1 MWMSAVCP
9 LCHMRYFMRSPDDTV
24 CPDCRAKKENVQ
36 QHKITQNIKP
46 VPVKQS
52 QNNTEPT
59 KITGIDNTP
68 KKEQKEI
75 KTKPKVLE
83 KVCLTCGKVF
93 LAKDNRSKYCSA
105 ECRYRYW
112 RPGKKSMTKIKKE
125 TVVYNKQCAICGADF
140 STILPQQIYCSAK
153 CAKTAHKNKK
163 YMLKICVKC
172 GAQYKTRHNTT
183 KYCPACASEFMTAT
197 IK

>member
-1 MWMSAVCP
+1 MWMPAVCSI
-9 LCHMRYFMRSPDDTV
+9 CHMRYFKRTPNDEI
-24 CPDCRAKKENVQ
+24 CPSCRTKKENVQ
-36 QHKITQNIKP
+36 QTIKTQKTKPNIKNHNESK
-46 VPVKQS
+46 V
-52 QNNTEPT
+52 EP
-59 KITGIDNTP
+59 NTP
-68 KKEQKEI
+68 QKEI
-75 KTKPKVLE
+75 KTEPKSIE

-93 LAKDNRSKYCSA
+93 IAKDNRVKYCSA

-140 STILPQQIYCSAK
+140 STILPQQIYCSEL
-153 CAKTAHKNKK
+153 CAKAAHKQQK
-163 YMLKICVKC
+163 YKDKICARC
-172 GAQYKTRHNTT
+172 GASFITRHKTT

>member
-1 MWMSAVCP
+1 MWISAICP
-9 LCHMRYFMRSPDDTV
+9 LCHMRYFMRTPNDEICQS
-24 CPDCRAKKENVQ
+24 CRTKKENVQ
-36 QHKITQNIKP
+36 QPIKTQKTKPNIK
-46 VPVKQS
+46 KQNES
-52 QNNTEPT
+52 RVEPNTPT
-59 KITGIDNTP
+59 KA
-68 KKEQKEI
+68 QKEI
-75 KTKPKVLE
+75 KTEPKGSKGIE

-93 LAKDNRSKYCSA
+93 VAKDNRSKYCSA

-112 RPGKKSMTKIKKE
+112 RPGKKSVKKIKKE
-125 TVVYNKQCAICGADF
+125 TVVYDKQCAICGTDF

-183 KYCPACASEFMTAT
+183 KYCPACAAKYMTAK

>member
-1 MWMSAVCP
+1 MWMPAVCSI
-9 LCHMRYFMRSPDDTV
+9 CHMRYFKRTPNDEI
-24 CPDCRAKKENVQ
+24 CPSCRTKKENVQ
-36 QHKITQNIKP
+36 QTIKTQKTKPNIKNHNESK
-46 VPVKQS
+46 V
-52 QNNTEPT
+52 EH
-59 KITGIDNTP
+59 NTP
-68 KKEQKEI
+68 QKEI
-75 KTKPKVLE
+75 KTEAKGIE

-93 LAKDNRSKYCSA
+93 IAKDNRPKYCSA

-112 RPGKKSMTKIKKE
+112 RPGKKSVKKIKKE
-125 TVVYNKQCAICGADF
+125 TVVYHKKCAICGADF
-140 STILPQQIYCSAK
+140 NTILPQKIYCSVI

>member
-1 MWMSAVCP
+1 MWMPAICPVCN
-9 LCHMRYFMRSPDDTV
+9 MRYFKRSPDDEI
-24 CPDCRAKKENVQ
+24 CPTCRTKKENVQ
-36 QHKITQNIKP
+36 QTIKTQKTKPNIK
-46 VPVKQS
+46 KQNES
-52 QNNTEPT
+52 RVEP
-59 KITGIDNTP
+59 NTP
-68 KKEQKEI
+68 TKEQKKI
-75 KTKPKVLE
+75 KTEPKGIE
-83 KVCLTCGKVF
+83 KICLTCSKVF
-93 LAKDNRSKYCSA
+93 IAKDNRVKYCSA

-125 TVVYNKQCAICGADF
+125 TVVYNKQCAICGVDF

>member
-9 LCHMRYFMRSPDDTV
+9 SCHMRYFKRTPNDEICQS
-24 CPDCRAKKENVQ
+24 CRTKKENAQ
-36 QHKITQNIKP
+36 QTIKTQKTKPNIKN
-46 VPVKQS
+46 
-52 QNNTEPT
+52 QNESRVEP
-59 KITGIDNTP
+59 NTP
-68 KKEQKEI
+68 KKEQKNI
-75 KTKPKVLE
+75 KTEPKVLE

-93 LAKDNRSKYCSA
+93 AAKDNRSKYCSA

-112 RPGKKSMTKIKKE
+112 RPGKKSVTKTKKE

-140 STILPQQIYCSAK
+140 STILPQQIYCSPK
-153 CAKTAHKNKK
+153 CAKIAHKNQK
-163 YMLKICVKC
+163 YKQKICARC
-172 GAQYKTRHNTT
+172 GAAYITRHKKT

>member
-1 MWMSAVCP
+1 MFIPDICP
-9 LCHMRYFMRSPDDTV
+9 VCHMRYIKRTLDDTI
-24 CPDCRAKKENVQ
+24 CQSCRTKRENAQ
-36 QHKITQNIKP
+36 QPIKTQKTKPNIK
-46 VPVKQS
+46 KQNES
-52 QNNTEPT
+52 RVEPNTPT
-59 KITGIDNTP
+59 KA
-68 KKEQKEI
+68 QKEI
-75 KTKPKVLE
+75 KTEPKGSKGIE

-93 LAKDNRSKYCSA
+93 VAKDNRSKYCSA

-112 RPGKKSMTKIKKE
+112 RPGKKSVKKIKKE
-125 TVVYNKQCAICGADF
+125 TVVYDKQCAICGADF

-183 KYCPACASEFMTAT
+183 KYCPACAAKYMTAK

>member
-1 MWMSAVCP
+1 MWMPAVCSI
-9 LCHMRYFMRSPDDTV
+9 CHMRYFMRSPDDTV

-75 KTKPKVLE
+75 KTKPKGIQ

-93 LAKDNRSKYCSA
+93 IAKDNRSKYCSA

-112 RPGKKSMTKIKKE
+112 RPGKKSVKKIKKE
-125 TVVYNKQCAICGADF
+125 TVVYHKKCAICGADF
-140 STILPQQIYCSAK
+140 GTILPQKIYCSAI
-153 CAKTAHKNKK
+153 CAKAAHIQQK
-163 YMLKICVKC
+163 YKEKICAHC
-172 GAQYKTRHNTT
+172 GASFVTRHKTT
-183 KYCPACASEFMTAT
+183 KYCPACAAEYMTAK

>member
-1 MWMSAVCP
+1 MTVMFIPDICP
-9 LCHMRYFMRSPDDTV
+9 VCHMRYFKRSPDDEI
-24 CPDCRAKKENVQ
+24 CPTCRAKKENAQ
-36 QHKITQNIKP
+36 SKITQNIKL

-52 QNNTEPT
+52 ESDSTL
-59 KITGIDNTP
+59 
-68 KKEQKEI
+68 KKEQKNI
-75 KTKPKVLE
+75 KTELKGLE
-83 KVCLTCGKVF
+83 KVCITCGKVF
-93 LAKDNRSKYCSA
+93 VAKDNRSKYCSA
-105 ECRYRYW
+105 ECRYRHW
-112 RPGKKSMTKIKKE
+112 RPGKKSVNKIKKE

>member
-1 MWMSAVCP
+1 MTVMFIPDICP
-9 LCHMRYFMRSPDDTV
+9 VCHMRYFKRTPDDEI
-24 CPDCRAKKENVQ
+24 CPTCRTKRENAQ
-36 QHKITQNIKP
+36 QPIKTQKTKPNIK
-46 VPVKQS
+46 KQNES
-52 QNNTEPT
+52 RVEPNTL
-59 KITGIDNTP
+59 
-68 KKEQKEI
+68 KKEQKNI
-75 KTKPKVLE
+75 KTEPKVLE

-93 LAKDNRSKYCSA
+93 AAKDNRSKYCSA

-112 RPGKKSMTKIKKE
+112 LPGKKSVKKIKKE
-125 TVVYNKQCAICGADF
+125 TVVYDKQCAICGADF

>member
-1 MWMSAVCP
+1 MSHLP
-9 LCHMRYFMRSPDDTV
+9 H
-24 CPDCRAKKENVQ
+24 KKENVQ
-36 QHKITQNIKP
+36 QTIKTQITKPNIKNHNESK
-46 VPVKQS
+46 V
-52 QNNTEPT
+52 EP
-59 KITGIDNTP
+59 NTP
-68 KKEQKEI
+68 EKEI
-75 KTKPKVLE
+75 KTEPKGSKGIE

-93 LAKDNRSKYCSA
+93 IAKDNRVKYCSA

-112 RPGKKSMTKIKKE
+112 RPGKKSVKKIKKE
-125 TVVYNKQCAICGADF
+125 TVVYDKQCAICGADF

>member
-1 MWMSAVCP
+1 MTVMFIPDICP
-9 LCHMRYFMRSPDDTV
+9 VCHMRYIKRTLDDTI
-24 CPDCRAKKENVQ
+24 CQSCRTKRENAQ
-36 QHKITQNIKP
+36 QPIKTQKTKPNIKKQNESR
-46 VPVKQS
+46 VK
-52 QNNTEPT
+52 P
-59 KITGIDNTP
+59 NTP

-75 KTKPKVLE
+75 KTEPKGIE
-83 KVCLTCGKVF
+83 KICLTCGKVF
-93 LAKDNRSKYCSA
+93 IAKDNRQKYCSA

-112 RPGKKSMTKIKKE
+112 RPGKKSVKKIKKE
-125 TVVYNKQCAICGADF
+125 TVVYDKQCAICGADF

>member
-1 MWMSAVCP
+1 MWMPAVCSI
-9 LCHMRYFMRSPDDTV
+9 CHMRYFMRSPDDEI
-24 CPDCRAKKENVQ
+24 CPTCRAKTENAQ
-36 QHKITQNIKP
+36 QAKITQNVKPSNNEPIK
-46 VPVKQS
+46 
-52 QNNTEPT
+52 T
-59 KITGIDNTP
+59 TGTDNTAE
-68 KKEQKEI
+68 KEQKEI
-75 KTKPKVLE
+75 KTEPKGIE
-83 KVCLTCGKVF
+83 KICLTCGKVF
-93 LAKDNRSKYCSA
+93 IAKDNRSKYCSA